1 MDDHGTTCKNREMTL
16 VRFALAKSSAYRML
30 WWNVCKISQFSAS
43 QHMLAWMIFMSFSRQ
58 VQDLISDFRGL
69 PRGYDPAG
77 ERPPTQLGSL
87 IAVIR
92 ERHRLDQDCPERV
105 LVENWSRIFEDSY
118 AERCHPVRIINEDTL
133 VIAINHPVLRSN
145 IMMDSRRYLQ
155 RIQSLPMCSGIKRI
169 VARAG

>member
-1 MDDHGTTCKNREMTL
+1 MPFT
-16 VRFALAKSSAYRML
+16 
-30 WWNVCKISQFSAS
+30 
-43 QHMLAWMIFMSFSRQ
+43 RQ
-58 VQDLISDFRGL
+58 VQDLIADFRGL
-69 PRGYDPAG
+69 PRTYDAAG
-77 ERPPTQLGSL
+77 ERPPTPLGNL

-105 LVENWSRIFEDSY
+105 LVENWQKIFESTY
-118 AERCHPVRIINEDTL
+118 AERCHPVRILNEDTL

-155 RIQSLPMCSGIKRI
+155 RIQALPMCSGIKRI